1 MTVIGYTRMGLDGD
15 SAVIRK
21 RMAGLERAPPGTRGP
36 DAAELKR
43 RSAVGLN
50 GLNFFVADML
60 TGLGPFVTIYL
71 TANGWH
77 PTDIGFAL
85 SVGTMAAV
93 AGQVPAGMLVD
104 AVPLKPG

>member
-1 MTVIGYTRMGLDGD
+1 MDGSERSPTEMSMT
-15 SAVIRK
+15 
-21 RMAGLERAPPGTRGP
+21 E
-36 DAAELKR
+36 AAELKR
-43 RSAVGLN
+43 RSIVGLD

-60 TGLGPFVTIYL
+60 TGFGPFVTIYL

-85 SVGTMAAV
+85 SVGTMASV

-104 AVPLKPG
+104 AVPLKRLNFGSSA

>member
-1 MTVIGYTRMGLDGD
+1 MARLE
-15 SAVIRK
+15 SAPQV
-21 RMAGLERAPPGTRGP
+21 PGGR

-43 RSAVGLN
+43 CSAVGLN

-60 TGLGPFVTIYL
+60 TGFGPFVTRSTS
-71 TANGWH
+71 TANGWR

-93 AGQVPAGMLVD
+93 AGQVPAGMLVGRS
-104 AVPLKPG
+104 AA